1 MASDFDPHRLRQ
13 LVSGK
18 QWGQSLDVRTT
29 TASTMDDAA
38 KAAAAG
44 APDGHVV
51 LADHQTRGRGAHG
64 RQWISPSGTD
74 IYFSVVARPAVEP
87 ASTAMVTLAVGLG
100 VRDAVAKWV
109 PGRAVLV
116 KWPNDVWIERRK
128 CAGILVE
135 SRTVGTSIDS
145 VIIGVGVNVN
155 RLDWPVELSGI
166 ATSLRAE
173 RAEGDAL
180 DREQVFADVLS
191 HMEKWVERFVKEGP
205 RVIVPALEPRLALMG
220 ERVRWE
226 KGAGVFE
233 GIDHDGAALVKTDGE
248 VISLHAAR
256 LDSLDD
262 ERESLA

>member
-1 MASDFDPHRLRQ
+1 MPHDFDADRLRQ
-13 LVSGK
+13 LVSGRR
-18 QWGQSLDVRTT
+18 WGQSLDVRATT
-29 TASTMDDAA
+29 PSTMDDAA

-64 RQWISPSGTD
+64 RQWVSPSGAD
-74 IYFSVVARPAVEP
+74 IYFSVVTRPAVEP
-87 ASTAMVTLAVGLG
+87 ASTAMVTLAVGLA
-100 VRDAVAKWV
+100 VREAVAGWV
-109 PGRAVLV
+109 PGRSALV

-135 SRTVGTSIDS
+135 SRTIGTSIDS

-155 RLDWPVELSGI
+155 RLEWPVELAGT

-191 HMEKWVERFVKEGP
+191 HMEKWVERFVKDGAQA
-205 RVIVPALEPRLALMG
+205 IVQALEPQLALIG
-220 ERVRWE
+220 ELVTWE
-226 KGAGVFE
+226 DGFGVFE
-233 GIDHDGAALVKTDGE
+233 GIDHDGAARVRTDGG
-248 VISLHAAR
+248 VSSLHAAR
-256 LDSLDD
+256 LEPVDADPGA
-262 ERESLA
+262 LA

>member
-1 MASDFDPHRLRQ
+1 
-13 LVSGK
+13 
-18 QWGQSLDVRTT
+18 
-29 TASTMDDAA
+29 
-38 KAAAAG
+38 
-44 APDGHVV
+44 
-51 LADHQTRGRGAHG
+51 
-64 RQWISPSGTD
+64 
-74 IYFSVVARPAVEP
+74 
-87 ASTAMVTLAVGLG
+87 MVTLAVGLG

-256 LDSLDD
+256 LDPLDD